1 MTANPFRFVIVAV
14 LAIAG
19 ILVIANA
26 FDATSTRASSAAPPS
41 PAVSKAPKPKH
52 TKTHTPKP
60 SRSPSPS
67 PNEPAGTIDGVRI
80 EVFNATTTTGL
91 AASVQSKLE
100 QRNATPAGEPGNA
113 ASVTSATTVYYRDA
127 KTDKAN
133 AEYIARRFFGGADV
147 KPITQLPSVTINGVS
162 IEVSK
167 DVQVAIVVGE
177 DYQP

>member
-1 MTANPFRFVIVAV
+1 VTANPFRFVIVAV
-14 LAIAG
+14 LAISG

-41 PAVSKAPKPKH
+41 PAASKAPKAKH
-52 TKTHTPKP
+52 TRTHTPKP
-60 SRSPSPS
+60 PSPS
-67 PNEPAGTIDGVRI
+67 PTEPAGTIDGVRI
-80 EVFNATTTTGL
+80 QVFNATTTTGL
-91 AASVQSKLE
+91 AASVQSTLE
-100 QRNATPAGEPGNA
+100 KRNATPAGEPGNA
-113 ASVTSATTVYYRDA
+113 AAVTSATTVYYRSP

-133 AEYIARRFFGGADV
+133 ADYIAKRFFGDADV
-147 KPITQLPSVTINGVS
+147 KPISQLPSVTVNGAT